1 LFKRVNRT
9 LDEKRLT
16 DAQFLGVANAF
27 DTIWF
32 EGLVHKLTILHFPG
46 SLVKTLSMYR
56 HLQTFYMCYF
66 HSATSPS
73 HSMWAGVA

>member
-9 LDEKRLT
+9 VDEKRLT

-32 EGLVHKLTILHFPG
+32 E
-46 SLVKTLSMYR
+46 SLVQANYPQLPKLPGEDCISVP
-56 HLQTFYMCYF
+56 TFTDISNVL
-66 HSATSPS
+66 HSATSPG
-73 HSMWAGVA
+73 HGM